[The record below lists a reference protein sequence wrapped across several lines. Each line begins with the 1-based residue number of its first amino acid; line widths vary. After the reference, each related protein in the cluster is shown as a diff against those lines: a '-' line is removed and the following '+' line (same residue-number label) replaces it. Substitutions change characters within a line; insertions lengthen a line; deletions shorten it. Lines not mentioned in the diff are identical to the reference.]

1 MGEVDYTN
9 YIPKSLTNESV
20 MDGETDRQGQILMP
34 LTIVTRGGGHL
45 RKITSLLSKYRVIT
59 NVFYNMPNTLGVV
72 VSPNGRNSFF
82 SYSPIGREWFIYLFI

>member
-34 LTIVTRGGGHL
+34 PDYRHEGGGHL
-45 RKITSLLSKYRVIT
+45 RKITSKYRVIT

-82 SYSPIGREWFIYLFI
+82 I